1 MISARPTIVRAGG
14 RAAEAVRSYQA
25 LFIMVL
31 LLLVLGAFLVYP
43 AVLML
48 ANSFNVAT
56 HIFSDP
62 WQWGL
67 DHWRTAYQ
75 QPGWLLLPLWNTVM
89 IFFLSTSVSFPLA
102 VLISWVIARAKI
114 PFSHGIEF
122 MFWVAFMM
130 PSIAVTIGW
139 MLLTD
144 PQIGVFNTWLKLLPF
159 VDSAPLNIFSIGG
172 IVWVNVMGN
181 GIAGAVML
189 LVPAFRNMDA
199 ALEEAGRTSGAS
211 AGATMLRVTLP
222 VMLPAMGLILGL
234 KVVRVFQSFEVEEL
248 LGTRI
253 DFFVYSTKVFDLVT
267 RSNPPAYGLATA
279 LATATLVV
287 VAFIIPFQ
295 RWVIHRRQY
304 TTVTGS
310 FRPGLVDLGRW
321 RYVALGLILT
331 ILSLKIAAPFISLV
345 LGSVMVW
352 AGFFNIDP
360 AYTLAHWENTL
371 TNRLFLRAARN
382 TFFLASTT
390 AIISPIFFSMLAY
403 ILVRTRWP
411 GRLALDSMIWVT
423 AAIPGML
430 SGLGLLMMFLGTPGL
445 AVLYGT
451 IWALIIVVILQG
463 NTTGVQLTKG
473 VFVQMGADLEEQARI
488 SGAGWLRTY
497 FTVWVPLLMPT
508 LILLGT
514 LNFIMAANTTSS
526 IILLASRDTLTLSIL
541 ALEFGTGGVASREQA
556 GVVSLVII
564 AMSLTM
570 GLIARTWGLRLGI
583 RHRYS

>member
-1 MISARPTIVRAGG
+1 MIVRVGG
-14 RAAEAVRSYQA
+14 RAAEAVRSHHA

-43 AVLML
+43 AVLMFV
-48 ANSFNVAT
+48 NSFNVAT
-56 HIFSDP
+56 HIFSEP
-62 WQWGL
+62 RQWGL
-67 DHWRTAYQ
+67 EHWRTAYQ

-89 IFFLSTSVSFPLA
+89 IFFLSTSISFPLA
-102 VLISWVIARAKI
+102 VLIAWIIARTKI

-122 MFWVAFMM
+122 MFWIAFMM

-144 PQIGVFNTWLKLLPF
+144 PQIGILNTGLKLLPF

-211 AGATMLRVTLP
+211 AAGTMFRVTLP

-295 RWVIHRRQY
+295 RWVINRRQY

-331 ILSLKIAAPFISLV
+331 ILFLKIAAPFISLV

-463 NTTGVQLTKG
+463 NTTGVQLSKG

-497 FTVWVPLLMPT
+497 FTVWIPLLMPT

-564 AMSLTM
+564 AMSLSV
-570 GLIARTWGLRLGI
+570 GLIARSWGLRMGI

>member
-1 MISARPTIVRAGG
+1 MV
-14 RAAEAVRSYQA
+14 
-25 LFIMVL
+25 VL
-31 LLLVLGAFLVYP
+31 LIVLGAFLVYP

-56 HIFSDP
+56 HIFSEP

-67 DHWRTAYQ
+67 AHWRTAYQ
-75 QPGWLLLPLWNTVM
+75 EPGWLLLPLWNTVM
-89 IFFLSTSVSFPLA
+89 IFFLSTSISFPAA
-102 VLISWVIARAKI
+102 VLIAWIIARTKI

-144 PQIGVFNTWLKLLPF
+144 PQIGVLNTLLKLLPF

-211 AGATMLRVTLP
+211 AGATMFRVTLP
-222 VMLPAMGLILGL
+222 VMLPALGLILGL

-279 LATATLVV
+279 LATATLIV

-310 FRPGLVDLGRW
+310 FRPGLVDIGRW
-321 RYVALGLILT
+321 RYAALGSILVILFLT
-331 ILSLKIAAPFISLV
+331 IVAPFLSLV

-352 AGFFNIDP
+352 AGFFNLEP
-360 AYTLAHWENTL
+360 ATYTLGHWEATL

-390 AIISPIFFSMLAY
+390 AIISPVFFSMLAY

-451 IWALIIVVILQG
+451 IWALVIVVVLQG

-497 FTVWVPLLMPT
+497 FTIWIPLLMPT
-508 LILLGT
+508 LVLLGT

-526 IILLASRDTLTLSIL
+526 IILLASRETLTLSIL
-541 ALEFGTGGVASREQA
+541 ALEFGTGGVSSREQA

-564 AMSLTM
+564 FMSL
-570 GLIARTWGLRLGI
+570 GFGFIARTLGLRRGI